1 MTLFHSMEWG
11 LAVIPYLLWML
22 CLSTLSSFAPLQKIS
37 LQRQDGSV
45 CMSPV
50 DKTLQLSFT
59 VYSEAS
65 MLPSLVNGYEIY
77 LLIELEDIW
86 FWYWFIFKKIFQ
98 LTTYVACQVVLIPSL
113 EANISRKVLPT
124 RSFSGLRIYFH
135 CPLYNC

>member
-1 MTLFHSMEWG
+1 
-11 LAVIPYLLWML
+11 ML

-86 FWYWFIFKKIFQ
+86 F
-98 LTTYVACQVVLIPSL
+98 
-113 EANISRKVLPT
+113 
-124 RSFSGLRIYFH
+124 
-135 CPLYNC
+135 